1 MEVGH
6 IITVPNGH
14 LCGCGNRG
22 CMEQYASASGVSA
35 TYLETS
41 GEHCSAAEIAA
52 RAKAGDQHAMAAYK
66 LAGES
71 LAQAL
76 AHILKVIDVTDVVV
90 GGGMSAG
97 WQCMQHAFQQRLD
110 QDLIPV
116 LLGKVNVRISDMD
129 DKAGII
135 GAAMLAQQKI

>member
-6 IITVPNGH
+6 IIVVPGGR

-22 CMEQYASASGVSA
+22 CMEQYASASGVSI
-35 TYLETS
+35 TYFEAS
-41 GEHCSAAEIAA
+41 GERCSAAEIAA
-52 RAKAGDQHAMAAYK
+52 RAKAGDKNAMAAYN
-66 LAGES
+66 LAGET

-97 WQCMQHAFQQRLD
+97 WQSMQHAFQQRLD
-110 QDLIPV
+110 QDLIPA
-116 LLGKVNVRISDMD
+116 LRGKVNVRISDMHD
-129 DKAGII
+129 QAGII